1 MIKGIELNNLDIC
14 LDGIKNIGYEDKK
27 HDRYANKW
35 VNLIN
40 ENQSFDCPNTY
51 WDGDGLYFYGSNLNY
66 VNLGQYNPSTFS
78 FEIIFVPLVLNLS
91 ITSSVFA
98 NYESGGYGL
107 QFDSSNRFAFCIYIN
122 NEYKYLYFP
131 LVASTSKLI
140 RLSVTFDKR
149 YIRGYINGKLTA
161 TLDLGQEYNYTI
173 PQNNTA
179 LCLGGNPSGEIV
191 NANPFI
197 GAIYSFRAYS
207 RVLSPKEIESNF
219 NTDLKRYPE
228 RVLGK
233 EQYIWKEFNN
243 TLPCYVNSAISFK
256 MYDTW
261 KKNTDYPCFIFSTY
275 VRSEESKI
283 VAATFLISDK
293 YEGVAVTGP
302 EHYEYGWQWT
312 VQTFIYDDM
321 TWYIVGC
328 FCRTSNSINLPS
340 NTMYLST
347 YNKVENASYAYYDFN
362 KYSSIPNAVQ
372 FMTQLK
378 ILTSRVVKEDA
389 DSTTLIKDGRVKYVR
404 VRSSDGNYSKALAF
418 IVNPDNV
425 EFEDNRSLN
434 EHLEEKALA
443 SIYSED
449 SINLGRSQ
457 LPRGEN
463 EEIIKG
469 EKSAAIGHMVHAEGD
484 FSLATGS
491 ETVASGLYSH
501 AEGKLTEASGQY
513 SHAEGGETKATG
525 VGSHSEGYG
534 TIASG
539 DFSHAEGALSEASG
553 KYSHAEGS
561 NTLAEGESS
570 LALGNSTI
578 AKGKNS
584 IAAGQGTIAA
594 SDNQFVH
601 GTFNIED
608 TEGKYLEIIGNGTDN
623 EHRSNAYAI
632 TKDGDIEFSGKVTAE
647 EFNGPAIYDI
657 QGQEIADYVYN
668 IEPQNGNELLVT
680 KGSGAEEVVVL
691 SGWENIQEKIGSWS
705 CKRGNII
712 NKSEKKI
719 INFGYINRTKYRSA
733 CIFYCQLVLFANPA
747 EDKDSV
753 EIEFKLEIDDFEIDP
768 TWRPKETM
776 KKGYHV
782 ITLMHP
788 VRQIEPN
795 KELVHM
801 ITVKAKTAG
810 GSASYETGGIRAAF
824 FGMGIDSG
832 DVRWD
837 GKLSVS
843 DNFEKSQCNITFEDD
858 DYVHRD
864 YTITYQEKMF
874 SELVHRTGLIEVFK
888 FNYSDNVFEHIGDTI
903 KGFHYNITFEDDDY
917 IHKNNMEYID
927 LMHDT
932 IRPNQDKKPIPDLVM
947 LKFKVLGEYNSKY
960 NYTSYYV
967 TVQNE
972 TDTSKISDANLLL
985 QQFFSTSST
994 NFEIDEGR
1002 AVSLGINFSQFKS
1015 VDTVQVKEVV

>member
-1 MIKGIELNNLDIC
+1 MIKGIITDKLDFY
-14 LDGIKNIGYEDKK
+14 LDGLHNVGCEEKHNRYSDKWINL
-27 HDRYANKW
+27 ANEEQKF
-35 VNLIN
+35 N
-40 ENQSFDCPNTY
+40 CPNTY
-51 WDGDGLYFYGSNLNY
+51 WDSDGLYFYGSNPSY
-66 VNLGQYNPSTFS
+66 VTIGEYLPSVFT
-78 FEIIFVPLVLNLS
+78 FEIIFALNDMRKCT
-91 ITSSVFA
+91 IFA
-98 NYESGGYGL
+98 NYQKGGYGITI
-107 QFDSSNRFAFCIYIN
+107 DSSNRLLFELYIN
-122 NEYKYLYFP
+122 DQYKTLYFP
-131 LVASTSKLI
+131 ITLSTSKI
-140 RLSVTFDKR
+140 YKISCSFDKR
-149 YIRGYINGKLTA
+149 YLKGYINGKLMT
-161 TLDLGQEYNYTI
+161 TLDLEKEYNYGLS
-173 PQNNTA
+173 QNNTPFI
-179 LCLGGNPSGEIV
+179 LGGDPNGSEVTNFFAGIL
-191 NANPFI
+191 
-197 GAIYSFRAYS
+197 YSFRAYS
-207 RVLSPKEIESNF
+207 RVLSESEIISN
-219 NTDLKRYPE
+219 NIVDNKRYPIE
-228 RVLGK
+228 TRG
-233 EQYIWKEFNN
+233 QNNYIWQEFNKDS
-243 TLPCYVNSAISFK
+243 TAYVDYKISWRIG
-256 MYDTW
+256 DIW
-261 KKNTDYPCFIFSTY
+261 KKNNDYPCFIFATHISTVDKNGAVVY
-275 VRSEESKI
+275 
-283 VAATFLISDK
+283 LISDK
-293 YEGVAVTGP
+293 EEGVEITPPAN
-302 EHYEYGWQWT
+302 YSYGWAWRSYS
-312 VQTFIYDDM
+312 FIYEDM
-321 TWYIVGC
+321 KWYMRGC
-328 FCRTSNSINLPS
+328 YCMTSYRAIEPPS
-340 NTMYLST
+340 NIMYLNT
-347 YNKVENASYAYYDFN
+347 YYKLDHGMIES
-362 KYSSIPNAVQ
+362 KYIDSFPACINGTQ
-372 FMTQLK
+372 FMTQTK
-378 ILTSRVVKEDA
+378 VLTSRIVKEDV
-389 DSTTLIKDGRVKYVR
+389 DIPFIKEGRVKYIR
-404 VRSSDGNYSKALAF
+404 VRSSDGNYSNALAF

-425 EFEDNRSLN
+425 DFEDDRHLN
-434 EHLEEKALA
+434 EHLNDKALA

-449 SINLGRSQ
+449 SINLGRSS

-632 TKDGDIEFSGKVTAE
+632 TKNGDIEFSGKVTAA

-837 GKLSVS
+837 GKLFVS

-858 DYVHRD
+858 DYIHRD

-874 SELVHRTGLIEVFK
+874 SELVYRTGLIEVFK

-932 IRPNQDKKPIPDLVM
+932 IGPNQDKKPIPDLVM

-1015 VDTVQVKEVV
+1015 IDTVQVKEVV